1 MRFQVAGL
9 WFTDAEGVA
18 VHHDISLVVL
28 SCLIAVAGSYVALEM
43 IERLRNAEGAQ
54 ARYWQFASST
64 ALGVSIWSMHFVA
77 MLALDIGS
85 PLTYAPGPTLL
96 SLLIV
101 VVAVGSGLQIVRA
114 TASPARIWCA
124 GSAVGLGIAAM
135 HYIGMASMRFPGNLA
150 YRPGLWCVSLL
161 VGIIAATVALWLSVK
176 VPEKRQRALAALI
189 MGGSICSMHFV
200 GMASI
205 VFLID
210 PLIRVVPGLPGGPI
224 AVAVT
229 LTSLS
234 LILCALGFIAAD
246 RRLWA
251 SARREAE
258 ALRQS
263 NERLANAN
271 ADLELAGQQLDAAL
285 SNISQGLTFFEADQ
299 KLIVCNRRYS
309 EMYGLTPEQT
319 TAGTTLID
327 ILGHRVACGSFPDL
341 SPADYL
347 ARRKDLSRAGQAY
360 DLTDELRDGR
370 TIVMRYQPLPN
381 GGWVTTHE
389 DITERRQAEA
399 NMIFMARHDVLTR
412 LPNRILFHERLEQ
425 AMDMAGRG
433 NGCAV
438 LCLDVDHFRHINDRW
453 GHSVGD
459 GLLQAVANRLQAC
472 VREVDTVGR
481 LGGDEFAIIQLA
493 VGRPYDAELLA
504 NRIIQAFKMPF
515 AVDDHQIAVGIS
527 IGVAMAPGDGATA
540 EKLLKNA
547 DIALYLSKAEGRGTV
562 RFFEA
567 EMDARIQQRRTLEL
581 DLRSAIVRNE
591 FELYYQPVI
600 NLVSDRVTSFEA
612 LLRWHHPIRGAVSPM
627 EFIPVAEET
636 GTIVAIGE
644 WVLRT
649 ACSEAARW
657 PDDIKVAVNL
667 SSVQFTK
674 GDVVTVV
681 KSALDAAGLRPDRL
695 ELEITESVL
704 LKDSPSTLKA
714 LQQLHAMGITVALDD
729 FGTGYSSLS
738 YLRSFPF
745 DKIKIDQSFVRD
757 LVKNKESMSIIRAV
771 TGLGQALCMKTTAE
785 GVETLE
791 QLATLREEGC
801 TEVQGFI
808 FSRPLPA
815 SELPLLIRNLQQMDE
830 SVT

>member
-1 MRFQVAGL
+1 MRFQIAGL
-9 WFTDAEGVA
+9 CFTNAKGIG
-18 VHHDISLVVL
+18 VHHDLSLISL
-28 SCLIAVAGSYVALEM
+28 SCLIAVAGSYAALEM
-43 IERLRNAEGAQ
+43 IERWRNAQGIQ
-54 ARYWQFASST
+54 ARYWQFACAA
-64 ALGVSIWSMHFVA
+64 ALGASIWSMHFVA
-77 MLALDIGS
+77 TLALNIDL

-101 VVAVGSGLQIVRA
+101 VGAIGCGLQMIRN
-114 TASPARIWCA
+114 TTSPSRIWYA
-124 GSAVGLGIAAM
+124 GVAVGLGVAAM
-135 HYIGMASMRFPGNLA
+135 HYVGMAGIRFPGSLA
-150 YRPGLWCVSLL
+150 YTPGLWCLSLL
-161 VGIIAATVALWLSVK
+161 VGITAATIALWLSVE
-176 VPEKRQRALAALI
+176 VPDEGHRTVAALV
-189 MGGSICSMHFV
+189 MGGSVCVMHYV
-200 GMASI
+200 GMAST
-205 VFLID
+205 VFLVD

-229 LTSLS
+229 LTSLA
-234 LILCALGFIAAD
+234 LILCALGFVAAD

-251 SARREAE
+251 SAKRETG

-263 NERLANAN
+263 NEQLANAN
-271 ADLELAGQQLDAAL
+271 ADLERAGQQLDAAL
-285 SNISQGLTFFEADQ
+285 GNISQGLTFFDADQ

-309 EMYGLTPEQT
+309 EIYGLSSDQT
-319 TAGTTLID
+319 KAGTALLD
-327 ILGHRVACGSFPDL
+327 ILRYRVARGSFPDL
-341 SPADYL
+341 SPAEYL
-347 ARRKDLSRAGQAY
+347 ARREVLSRAGQPY

-370 TIVMRYQPLPN
+370 TIVMHYQPLPN

-389 DITERRQAEA
+389 DITERRRNEA
-399 NMIFMARHDVLTR
+399 NIVFMARHDVLTR

-438 LCLDVDHFRHINDRW
+438 LCLDVDHFRHINDTW

-459 GLLQAVANRLQAC
+459 GLLQAVADRLQAC

-504 NRIIQAFKMPF
+504 NRIILAFGTPF
-515 AVDDHQIAVGIS
+515 DVDDHQIAVGIS
-527 IGVAMAPGDGATA
+527 IGVALAPGDGATA

-581 DLRSAIVRNE
+581 DLRSAVVRNE

-600 NLVSDRVTSFEA
+600 NLVSDAVTSFEA
-612 LLRWHHPIRGAVSPM
+612 LLRWHHPVRGLVSPM

-636 GTIVAIGE
+636 GMIVTIGE
-644 WVLRT
+644 WVLQT
-649 ACSEAARW
+649 ACSEATGW
-657 PDDIKVAVNL
+657 PSDIKVAVNL

-674 GDVVTVV
+674 GDLVSVV
-681 KSALDAAGLRPDRL
+681 KSALDAAGLPPDRL

-757 LVKNKESMSIIRAV
+757 LVRNKESMSIIRAV

-808 FSRPLPA
+808 FSRPRPA
-815 SELPLLIRNLQQMDE
+815 SELPLLMTNLQPMD
-830 SVT
+830 VT